1 MENEDKFEPKIS
13 RKSFVREKKRK
24 KEQTAPIGVRYNNLR
39 QSEGLIA
46 FIAEQTVKPVKKR
59 KK

>member
-1 MENEDKFEPKIS
+1 MYEELESKIS

-24 KEQTAPIGVRYNNLR
+24 KEQTAPTGVRYNNLR

-46 FIAEQTVKPVKKR
+46 FIAERTVKPVKKR
-59 KK
+59 RK